1 MSAQNMATLQN
12 AQIQSNADQNIGN
25 IYGQMAN
32 VPQVLSGI
40 GAQNAN
46 MDLQREQLDLQR
58 QQLAQQATQSS
69 RSG

>member
-32 VPQVLSGI
+32 IPQVLSGI
-40 GAQNAN
+40 
-46 MDLQREQLDLQR
+46 
-58 QQLAQQATQSS
+58 
-69 RSG
+69 